1 MKRVGGHVTWLL
13 EFDGALANLV
23 ARHVKLQTLRRCH
36 IVEAGDTLRLASADT
51 GAVFAEVTAT
61 RVRPIAIGIGER
73 DGRMTCWAELGGVEM
88 TKGEFNALA
97 VADGFE
103 GGARELVEWLEA
115 RGKFFA
121 GLYDG
126 QLIEW

>member
-1 MKRVGGHVTWLL
+1 MKRVGGQVTWLVA
-13 EFDGALANLV
+13 FDGPRAELAWNG
-23 ARHVKLQTLRRCH
+23 AKRTTLRRCH

-51 GAVFAEVTAT
+51 GAVFAEVTVK
-61 RVRPIAIGIGER
+61 RVRPVAIGIGER
-73 DGRMTCWAELGGVEM
+73 DGRMTCWAELGGVGM
-88 TKGEFNALA
+88 AKGELDALA

-103 GGARELVEWLEA
+103 GGSRELVEWLEA

-121 GLYDG
+121 GLYEG

>member
-1 MKRVGGHVTWLL
+1 MKRVGGRVTWLL
-13 EFDGALANLV
+13 EFDGAMANLV
-23 ARHVKLQTLRRCH
+23 ARHVKRQTLRRCH
-36 IVEAGDTLRLASADT
+36 IVEAGDTLRFSRGGDA
-51 GAVFAEVTAT
+51 GVFAEAT
-61 RVRPIAIGIGER
+61 CTRSRPITIGIGER
-73 DGRMTCWAELGGVEM
+73 DSRMTCWAELSGVEM
-88 TKGEFNALA
+88 TKGELDALA

-115 RGKFFA
+115 HGKFFA

>member
-1 MKRVGGHVTWLL
+1 MKRVGGRVTWLL
-13 EFDGALANLV
+13 EFDGRMADLAACGNK
-23 ARHVKLQTLRRCH
+23 RTTLRRCH
-36 IVEAGDTLRLASADT
+36 IVEAGDTLRFSRGGDA
-51 GAVFAEVTAT
+51 GVFAEAT
-61 RVRPIAIGIGER
+61 CTRSRPIAIGIGER
-73 DGRMTCWAELGGVEM
+73 DGRMTCWAELGGVE
-88 TKGEFNALA
+88 TTRGELDALA

-115 RGKFFA
+115 HGKFFA